1 MRQEGNSRL
10 SKEELSWVLVVGV
23 LSTCGSLNPL
33 PAQYLR
39 HKHKFFHLALPEL
52 KWISLQKPNRDIS
65 PKTKWWLF
73 LPHHRRGHPVVQ
85 SRRYQEAEWRCK
97 GRWRR
102 LQETRTHSLFRFPPH
117 AMRVGTPWQLQHCWR
132 RQQGGKGG
140 EKWKPWL
147 GWVVGRASQSSWGG
161 PCLAREGGRPM
172 QLFIA
177 AFPAGGVVGWT
188 KIFQVQ
194 IFKDMM
200 FWRPSF
206 LTNIFKVGRLNQ
218 SIFSIF
224 TLPIAHQFGRV

>member
-1 MRQEGNSRL
+1 
-10 SKEELSWVLVVGV
+10 
-23 LSTCGSLNPL
+23 
-33 PAQYLR
+33 
-39 HKHKFFHLALPEL
+39 
-52 KWISLQKPNRDIS
+52 
-65 PKTKWWLF
+65 
-73 LPHHRRGHPVVQ
+73 
-85 SRRYQEAEWRCK
+85 
-97 GRWRR
+97 
-102 LQETRTHSLFRFPPH
+102 
-117 AMRVGTPWQLQHCWR
+117 
-132 RQQGGKGG
+132 
-140 EKWKPWL
+140 
-147 GWVVGRASQSSWGG
+147 
-161 PCLAREGGRPM
+161 M